1 MCIRDSDIDRPLK
14 KSDDSWTYFASDLA
28 YHLDKYKRGFT
39 NLVNVWGADHGGY
52 IKRVQAGVSALT
64 EGNVKLD
71 VKLCQ
76 LVRLL
81 ENGEAAKMSKRAGTY
96 VTISELVDSVGRD
109 VVRFIMLTRK
119 NDAQLDFDIIKAQE
133 QSRDNP
139 VFYVQ
144 YAHARSCSVVR
155 MAKDAFNDQ
164 SFDYKSLQKSDLSLL
179 SGFDELALIKLIAL
193 WPRVVE
199 MASEAQEPHRIAFYL
214 NDLASSFHSLW
225 SKVREDESF
234 RFVVTDDLE
243 LTQARLSLVCG
254 LRTVIS
260 SGLKVLGVEP
270 VEELRG

>member
-1 MCIRDSDIDRPLK
+1 
-14 KSDDSWTYFASDLA
+14 
-28 YHLDKYKRGFT
+28 
-39 NLVNVWGADHGGY
+39 
-52 IKRVQAGVSALT
+52 
-64 EGNVKLD
+64 
-71 VKLCQ
+71 
-76 LVRLL
+76 
-81 ENGEAAKMSKRAGTY
+81 
-96 VTISELVDSVGRD
+96 
-109 VVRFIMLTRK
+109 
-119 NDAQLDFDIIKAQE
+119 
-133 QSRDNP
+133 
-139 VFYVQ
+139 
-144 YAHARSCSVVR
+144 

-260 SGLKVLGVEP
+260 SGLKVLGVET